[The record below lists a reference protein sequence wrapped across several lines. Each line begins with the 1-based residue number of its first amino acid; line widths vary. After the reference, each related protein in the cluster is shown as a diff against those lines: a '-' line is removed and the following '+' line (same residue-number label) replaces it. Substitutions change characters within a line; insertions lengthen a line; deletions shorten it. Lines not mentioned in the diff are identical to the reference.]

1 MVGVIRTWAARCR
14 WDGHSHLA
22 ARNVDPGSK
31 PSSGFLGVIALL
43 YGASD
48 ADQGGES
55 STFLPV

>member
-1 MVGVIRTWAARCR
+1 MVGNTYVGCPLQV
-14 WDGHSHLA
+14 GHLA

-31 PSSGFLGVIALL
+31 PSSAFLGVIALL

>member
-1 MVGVIRTWAARCR
+1 MVGNMYVGCPLQV
-14 WDGHSHLA
+14 GHSHLA